1 VSIRTSESMVTTF
14 GMECASLVV
23 GWGGIFAELGGFIRS
38 RRLGEVQIAR
48 LALECSSTCTMPDSA
63 VIPLILFSNGDQ

>member
-48 LALECSSTCTMPDSA
+48 LAQNTCTMPDSA